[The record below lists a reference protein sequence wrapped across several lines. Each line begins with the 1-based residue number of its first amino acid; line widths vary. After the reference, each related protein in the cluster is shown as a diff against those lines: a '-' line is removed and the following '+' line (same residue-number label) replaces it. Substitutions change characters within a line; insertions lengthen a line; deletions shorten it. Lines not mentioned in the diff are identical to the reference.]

1 MLERK
6 EKLKSIIANCCNNS
20 AIIYNGCHSIKLL
33 EKTGTIIY
41 IENSRML
48 DVCEYLIPD
57 YNMLIDKPI
66 IIELSNE
73 GFIKYCESHN
83 YRDEYCLSIMLLNIK
98 E

>member
-1 MLERK
+1 MIDRK
-6 EKLKSIIANCCNNS
+6 EQIKSIITNCCKNS
-20 AIIYNGCHSIKLL
+20 AIIYNGYHSIKLL

-48 DVCEYLIPD
+48 DICEYLIPN
-57 YNMLIDKPI
+57 YNILIDKPM

-83 YRDEYCLSIMLLNIK
+83 FREEYCLSIMLLNL
-98 E
+98 